1 MRKATGLT
9 RDPTNDLY
17 DVVDGTAVVR
27 VHVQPGAGRTAV
39 VGRHGRALKLRVA
52 APPVGGKANAAA
64 AELLA
69 ETFGVKEQDVELVA
83 GDRSRLKRYRVQGLD
98 ADEVDSALRRVLA
111 DAAARVGEP
120 RRRPT

>member
-1 MRKATGLT
+1 MT
-9 RDPTNDLY
+9 RDPSTDLY
-17 DVVDGTAVVR
+17 DVVDGAAVVR

-39 VGRHGRALKLRVA
+39 VGRHGNALKLRVA

-64 AELLA
+64 AEVLA
-69 ETFGVKEQDVELVA
+69 GAFGVKEKDVELVA
-83 GDRSRLKRYRVQGLD
+83 GDSSRLKRYRVQGIEIEEID
-98 ADEVDSALRRVLA
+98 ATLRRILT

>member
-1 MRKATGLT
+1 VT
-9 RDPTNDLY
+9 RDPTTDLY
-17 DVVDGTAVVR
+17 DVVDGAAVVR
-27 VHVQPGAGRTAV
+27 VHVQPGAGKTAV

-69 ETFGVKEQDVELVA
+69 STFGVKEKEVELVA
-83 GDRSRLKRYRVQGLD
+83 GDTSRLKRYRVKGVEVEDVD
-98 ADEVDSALRRVLA
+98 AALRRVLA
-111 DAAARVGEP
+111 DADARVGEP